1 MTNQSNQN
9 NRPSI
14 TGLSSIPPRLSQE
27 YVDELLSR
35 VGEQVVN
42 KTFDTGQDEVF
53 NELVE
58 ALGDVRGMK
67 RLRAATLLGEEIGTP
82 STPFL
87 MEALLNHPNVVVRR
101 ASAKTLTLIGNPDA
115 IPALLHALFND
126 EDTVVKGSTVGALAR
141 TGKVAAP
148 ELLNILSSD
157 QHSESIKGHAAWA
170 LAFMGT
176 EAESYL
182 VEALSSESA
191 TVRAAVIGAIAK
203 LLQDNPDEKSFQIL
217 MDALEDPDEMIRC
230 EAISSLGNLAHQ
242 PAVGKLVALLKH
254 TETETRKSA
263 ALALMKMGDRT
274 ALEPLNAALEAESD
288 EALKPILKLAF
299 TQLDKKTAVNEDD
312 DWF

>member
-1 MTNQSNQN
+1 MSNT
-9 NRPSI
+9 PSI
-14 TGLSSIPPRLSQE
+14 TGQSSVPPRLSQD
-27 YVDELLSR
+27 YVDSLLQS
-35 VGEQVVN
+35 VGTQVAN
-42 KTFDTGQDEVF
+42 QTFDVTQESVF
-53 NELVE
+53 EELVE
-58 ALGDVRGMK
+58 CLGDVRGMK

-115 IPALLHALFND
+115 IPALLQALFND

-170 LAFMGT
+170 LAFMGA

-182 VEALSSESA
+182 MEALSSDSP

-203 LLQDNPDEKSFQIL
+203 LLQETPDDKSFQIL
-217 MDALEDPDEMIRC
+217 MDALDDPDEMIRC
-230 EAISSLGNLAHQ
+230 EAISSLGNLAYQ
-242 PAVGKLVALLKH
+242 PAVEKLIGLLH
-254 TETETRKSA
+254 HGESETRKSA

-274 ALEPLNAALEAESD
+274 ALEPLNAALDAESD
-288 EALKPILKLAF
+288 EALKPIMKLAV
-299 TQLDKKTAVNEDD
+299 TQLDKKTAPDEAD
-312 DWF
+312 DWD

>member
-1 MTNQSNQN
+1 MSNT
-9 NRPSI
+9 PSI
-14 TGLSSIPPRLSQE
+14 TGQSSVPPRLSQD
-27 YVDELLSR
+27 YVDSLLQS
-35 VGEQVVN
+35 VGEQVAN
-42 KTFDTGQDEVF
+42 KTFDVTQESVF
-53 NELVE
+53 EELVE
-58 ALGDVRGMK
+58 CLGDVRGMK

-87 MEALLNHPNVVVRR
+87 MKALLEHPNVVVRR

-157 QHSESIKGHAAWA
+157 EHSESIKGHAAWA

-182 VEALSSESA
+182 MEALSSDSS

-203 LLQDNPDEKSFQIL
+203 LLQDNPDGKSYKIL
-217 MDALEDPDEMIRC
+217 MDALNDPDEMIRC
-230 EAISSLGNLAHQ
+230 EAISSLGNLAYP
-242 PAVGKLVALLKH
+242 PAVEKLIALLQH
-254 TETETRKSA
+254 AEAETRKSA

-274 ALEPLNAALEAESD
+274 ALDPLNAALAAECN
-288 EALKPILKLAF
+288 EALKPIMKLAV
-299 TQLDKKTAVNEDD
+299 TQLDKKTAPDEPD
-312 DWF
+312 DWD